1 MEVTGHTGTTSGDE
15 RRARSRAIVDQLAN
29 ERAEML
35 VCFCRVAGVDPYDD
49 ADKEDDLDDAL
60 QEFCQILVDYLATGH
75 FGLYK
80 RIIDGEERRG
90 EIRSLA
96 EKLYPRIAETT
107 EYALDFNDKYDANT
121 HISPS
126 QDFSDELSKLGQAIA
141 TRIELEDQLLD
152 VMR

>member
-1 MEVTGHTGTTSGDE
+1 
-15 RRARSRAIVDQLAN
+15 
-29 ERAEML
+29 ML

-49 ADKEDDLDDAL
+49 PTKETDLDKTL

-90 EIRSLA
+90 DIRSLA

-107 EYALDFNDKYDANT
+107 ESALDFNDKYDANT

-126 QDFSDELSKLGQAIA
+126 QDFSDELSKLGETLA

-152 VMR
+152 AMR